1 MIIPVKK
8 TRLVVLNDDVK
19 KALKLIQKKQ
29 LLMLIE
35 EQSSVKEDTNNVDRL
50 IREVDEAINF
60 LESYMPKKSFF
71 YYKEIAQNVFDNEN
85 NQVDDFLKYIIDKK
99 TLNENF
105 QSEIKNFKEA
115 INNNLPFKEMPLKV
129 NLMKKTEY
137 VNFYTGFVHESLLEE
152 LKLFFENNE
161 VIYELYGKD
170 NRGQAL
176 SFVLLKEKE
185 LLLND
190 IAEFDFKEFT
200 LPDTNYLINDY
211 LISLE
216 EELTD
221 FEQALKNNENSIK
234 DAAKDIDLLYVYA
247 DQLRTK
253 KRLKEAPVIKT
264 KETTIIS
271 GWMREDKEELFEN
284 LLKQNLK
291 FYEVEYLEPAPNEVV
306 PTAIQNNKFVENF
319 ETITDSYN
327 IPNHK
332 EIDPNP
338 LMSIWYFLIFGL
350 MMGDIGYGLIMVI
363 GFGLFLKFKRP
374 KGGFKQL
381 VTVFYFS
388 GYMTIIAG
396 ILFGSLFGA
405 DFDIGKIIGNI
416 FNQNWSST
424 LLSPMED
431 PLTMLIISIGIG
443 IVHIISGLV
452 MKVMLSIK
460 LKEPL
465 TAFSDGIS
473 WILILIGVVFLALS
487 MVTEIPN
494 TIGIVL
500 MIIGAALVF
509 FLAGGKEKNIF
520 KRVVSGLGGLYGV
533 SGYLSDV
540 LSYSRILALSL
551 SSAVIAFTFNL
562 LAGMIQNGVIGFIIS
577 LVIYLIGHIFNFAM
591 GLLSAYIHD
600 SRLQYI
606 EFFNKFYIGEGVK
619 FEPLQIELKY
629 IDGLVMEE

>member
-8 TRLVVLNDDVK
+8 ARVVVLNDDLK
-19 KALKLIQKKQ
+19 KALKIIQKKR

-35 EQSSVKEDTNNVDRL
+35 EQSSEKEDTNKIDTL

-60 LESYMPKKSFF
+60 LELFMPKKGFF
-71 YYKEIAQNVFDNEN
+71 YYKEINQNVFDNHN
-85 NQVDDFLKYIIDKK
+85 DKVNDYLKYILDKK
-99 TLNENF
+99 VLNEQFKNK
-105 QSEIKNFKEA
+105 IKEFKEE
-115 INNNLPFKEMPLKV
+115 INNNLPFKEMPLKI
-129 NLMKKTEY
+129 NLMSKTEY
-137 VNFYTGFVHESLLEE
+137 VNFYVGFIHESILEE
-152 LKLFFENNE
+152 LKLFFEKNE
-161 VIYELYGKD
+161 IIYELYGKD
-170 NRGQAL
+170 DRGQAL
-176 SFVLLKEKE
+176 SFVLLKEQE

-190 IAEFDFKEFT
+190 INEFDFKKFT
-200 LPDTNYLINDY
+200 LPNSDEVMNDY
-211 LISLE
+211 LNLLE
-216 EELTD
+216 DELKDYQTT
-221 FEQALKNNENSIK
+221 LKNNEESIK
-234 DAAKDIDLLYVYA
+234 EASKEIDLLYVYA
-247 DQLRTK
+247 DQLRTD
-253 KRLKEAPVIKT
+253 KRIKEAPVIKT
-264 KETTIIS
+264 KETTILS
-271 GWMREDKEELFEN
+271 GWIREDKTD
-284 LLKQNLK
+284 LLDKILNQNLK
-291 FYEVEYLEPAPNEVV
+291 FYEVEYLEPAPNEIV

-350 MMGDIGYGLIMVI
+350 MMGDIGYGLVMVI
-363 GFGLFLKFKRP
+363 AFGLFLKLKKP

-381 VTVFYFS
+381 VSVFYYS

-396 ILFGSLFGA
+396 ILFGSLFGV
-405 DFDIGKIIGNI
+405 DFDIGNIIGNI

-424 LLSPMED
+424 VLVPMED
-431 PLTMLIISIGIG
+431 PLTMLIVSIGIG
-443 IVHIISGLV
+443 ILHIISGLV

-465 TAFSDGIS
+465 AAISDGVS
-473 WILILIGVVFLALS
+473 WILILVGVVFLALS
-487 MVTEIPN
+487 MVSDLPN
-494 TIGIVL
+494 IIGIVL
-500 MIIGAALVF
+500 MAIGAILIF

-520 KRVVSGLGGLYGV
+520 KRIISGLGGLYGV

-562 LAGMIQNGVIGFIIS
+562 LAGMLQTGIIGFVIS
-577 LVIYLIGHIFNFAM
+577 LVIYLIGHLFNFAM

-629 IDGLVMEE
+629 IDELVM

>member
-8 TRLVVLNDDVK
+8 ARVVVLNNDLNKV
-19 KALKLIQKKQ
+19 LKLIQKKQ

-35 EQSSVKEDTNNVDRL
+35 EQNSFKEDTNKIDNL

-60 LESYMPKKSFF
+60 LELFMPKKGFF
-71 YYKEIAQNVFDNEN
+71 YYKEIKHTVFESENE
-85 NQVDDFLKYIIDKK
+85 QVNDYLKSVLDKK
-99 TLNENF
+99 VLIEKLNS
-105 QSEIKNFKEA
+105 QIKDIETELK
-115 INNNLPFKEMPLKV
+115 NNNPFNKMPLK
-129 NLMKKTEY
+129 LSLLKKTEY
-137 VNFYTGFVHESLLEE
+137 VNFYQGFVHESLLSD
-152 LKLFFENNE
+152 LTNFFTTNE

-170 NRGQAL
+170 DRGQAL

-185 LLLND
+185 LLFND
-190 IAEFDFKEFT
+190 IKEFDFKTFE
-200 LPDTNYLINDY
+200 LPDYDDVMESYLKSLQAEKED
-211 LISLE
+211 LIK
-216 EELTD
+216 
-221 FEQALKNNENSIK
+221 ALKANEESIK
-234 DAAKDIDLLYVYA
+234 KAASEIDLLYVYA
-247 DQLRTK
+247 DQLRTTK
-253 KRLKEAPVIKT
+253 KRKEAPVIKT
-264 KETTIIS
+264 NETTILT
-271 GWMREDKEELFEN
+271 GWIREDKIKVLDQSLSKN
-284 LLKQNLK
+284 LD
-291 FYEVEYLEPAPNEVV
+291 FHEVEYLDPAPNEVV
-306 PTAIQNNKFVENF
+306 PTAIKNNKFVENF

-327 IPNHK
+327 IPNHQ

-363 GFGLFLKFKRP
+363 AFGLFLKLKKP

-381 VTVFYFS
+381 VTVFYYS

-396 ILFGSLFGA
+396 ILFGSLFGV

-416 FNQNWSST
+416 FNQNWSSIV
-424 LLSPMED
+424 LSPMED
-431 PLTMLIISIGIG
+431 PLTMLIVSIGIG
-443 IVHIISGLV
+443 VLHIISGLV

-465 TAFSDGIS
+465 TAISDGVS
-473 WILILIGVVFLALS
+473 WILILVGVVFMALS
-487 MVTEIPN
+487 MISELPN
-494 TIGIVL
+494 IIGTSLVL
-500 MIIGAALVF
+500 VGAALIF

-520 KRVVSGLGGLYGV
+520 KRLVSGLGGLYGV

-562 LAGMIQNGVIGFIIS
+562 LAGMLQGSIFGFVIS
-577 LVIYLIGHIFNFAM
+577 LVVYLIGHIFNFAM

-629 IDGLVMEE
+629 IDELIMEE